1 MKKKE
6 VGLLLS
12 SIALT
17 ATITACGT
25 KVEPEIM
32 PEQEVISEIVEE
44 VIDDEVNETAD
55 EVETGIDGTGT
66 AEFEVSDDYLTYN
79 GTPWVIV
86 ENGHYAVNP
95 ELFEINKDVTIMH
108 GENEETL
115 EENWNE
121 SWDVMKDWTESD
133 FLIGRDQAVLQYVY
147 KNFDENGIY
156 IGATTIDDD
165 GMHDIVESETSH
177 NEVTVDDITDEEIQS
192 VIDECGFNIPA
203 NKFKD
208 FKKDYVKYL
217 NGQMTWDEIF
227 NTWFTQQPSTPTCGS
242 NCPSNCGGDCG
253 SNCPSNCGSNCPSNN
268 PCPSDCGSNTGDGN
282 CGNYCPTNGQLCI
295 MNDNWCPGDAGCNG
309 FQYY

>member
-55 EVETGIDGTGT
+55 EDMDDEVNETADK
-66 AEFEVSDDYLTYN
+66 ENDDLLDDYLTYN

-108 GENEETL
+108 GEKEETL

-121 SWDVMKDWTESD
+121 SWDAMKDWTESD

-147 KNFDENGIY
+147 ENFDENGIY
-156 IGATTIDDD
+156 IGATTIDDA
-165 GMHDIVESETSH
+165 GTHDIVESETPH
-177 NEVTVDDITDEEIQS
+177 DVTVDEITDEEAQS
-192 VIDECGFNIPA
+192 VIDVCGLNVPS

-208 FKKDYVKYL
+208 FKKDYVKFL
-217 NGQMTWDEIF
+217 NGQITWDELF
-227 NTWFTQQPSTPTCGS
+227 NTWSTQQPSTPTCGS
-242 NCPSNCGGDCG
+242 NCPSNCGSNCGGDCG
-253 SNCPSNCGSNCPSNN
+253 SNCGGNCPSNN

-282 CGNYCPTNGQLCI
+282 CGNYCPTNGQLCV
-295 MNDNWCPGDAGCNG
+295 MDFVCASDAGCNG